1 MLSEKP
7 SDGIPFSTVQSRVE
21 EFTGK
26 EGYEFGDISREI
38 ENRRKEWMKKT
49 LGEEAAANYKFGD
62 LTKKFVRDW
71 TGNDDYQFGDLTKS
85 LIGNIF
91 GKKK

>member
-1 MLSEKP
+1 
-7 SDGIPFSTVQSRVE
+7 
-21 EFTGK
+21 
-26 EGYEFGDISREI
+26 
-38 ENRRKEWMKKT
+38 MKKT
-49 LGEEAAANYKFGD
+49 LGEEAAANYQFGD
-62 LTKKFVRDW
+62 LTKKFVRNW